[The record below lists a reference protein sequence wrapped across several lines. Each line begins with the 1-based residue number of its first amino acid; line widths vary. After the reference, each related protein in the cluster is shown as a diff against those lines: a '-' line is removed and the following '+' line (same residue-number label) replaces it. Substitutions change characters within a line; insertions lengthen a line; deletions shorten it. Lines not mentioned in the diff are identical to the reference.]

1 MKAVLYI
8 KSGKKREDDSL
19 NYLLSASSLNRTYVL
34 YHDNTYCAI
43 ENIKGEGKRNMAA
56 DIKEA
61 LIQYCDVKQ
70 EYDDIRTRRDT
81 LKRDIERME
90 KEQISV
96 IDSVTGG
103 NGGIQHYK
111 IEGYP
116 YPEYSRK
123 RTLLIARDNQL
134 QVYEIKLLEITKEV
148 ERFIEKIENSR
159 MRRMITYRFLDD
171 LTWFQVAQRMGKH
184 HTEESC
190 RKAVERFLK
199 EI

>member
-1 MKAVLYI
+1 
-8 KSGKKREDDSL
+8 
-19 NYLLSASSLNRTYVL
+19 
-34 YHDNTYCAI
+34 
-43 ENIKGEGKRNMAA
+43 MAA

-134 QVYEIKLLEITKEV
+134 QVYEIKLLEITNEVDELYGDTKDDKWKQEEIARLKAEQGISNMKEPALNMQADGFTV
-148 ERFIEKIENSR
+148 DGADNNFIGFDNK
-159 MRRMITYRFLDD
+159 
-171 LTWFQVAQRMGKH
+171 
-184 HTEESC
+184 
-190 RKAVERFLK
+190 
-199 EI
+199 

>member
-1 MKAVLYI
+1 
-8 KSGKKREDDSL
+8 
-19 NYLLSASSLNRTYVL
+19 
-34 YHDNTYCAI
+34 
-43 ENIKGEGKRNMAA
+43 MAA

-123 RTLLIARDNQL
+123 RTLLMARDNQL
-134 QVYEIKLLEITKEV
+134 QVYEIKLLEITNEV
-148 ERFIEKIENSR
+148 ERFLEKIENSR

>member
-1 MKAVLYI
+1 
-8 KSGKKREDDSL
+8 
-19 NYLLSASSLNRTYVL
+19 
-34 YHDNTYCAI
+34 
-43 ENIKGEGKRNMAA
+43 
-56 DIKEA
+56 
-61 LIQYCDVKQ
+61 
-70 EYDDIRTRRDT
+70 
-81 LKRDIERME
+81 ME

-123 RTLLIARDNQL
+123 RTLLMARDNQL
-134 QVYEIKLLEITKEV
+134 QVYEIKLLEITNEV
-148 ERFIEKIENSR
+148 ESFIEKIENSR
-159 MRRMITYRFLDD
+159 MRRMITYRFLDN

>member
-1 MKAVLYI
+1 
-8 KSGKKREDDSL
+8 
-19 NYLLSASSLNRTYVL
+19 
-34 YHDNTYCAI
+34 
-43 ENIKGEGKRNMAA
+43 MAA

-116 YPEYSRK
+116 YPN
-123 RTLLIARDNQL
+123 IAERGHCLWQGTINFR
-134 QVYEIKLLEITKEV
+134 YMKLNCW
-148 ERFIEKIENSR
+148 R
-159 MRRMITYRFLDD
+159 
-171 LTWFQVAQRMGKH
+171 
-184 HTEESC
+184 
-190 RKAVERFLK
+190 
-199 EI
+199 

>member
-8 KSGKKREDDSL
+8 KNGKKEADSI

-56 DIKEA
+56 DIKEV

-70 EYDDIRTRRDT
+70 EYNDIRTRRDT

-123 RTLLIARDNQL
+123 RTLLMARDNQL
-134 QVYEIKLLEITKEV
+134 QVYEIKLLEITNEV
-148 ERFIEKIENSR
+148 ERFIEKIENSAI
-159 MRRMITYRFLDD
+159 RRMISYRFLDNM
-171 LTWFQVAQRMGKH
+171 TWFQVAQRMGKRY
-184 HTEESC
+184 TADGC
-190 RKAVERFLK
+190 RMTINRFLENK
-199 EI
+199 